1 MEFGFYLILICRYLV
16 VYKGVVIS
24 NNYLDLAMLF
34 FDSNELLALAL
45 IFFGMVFNSFHYAI
59 KETISWLVSGGPLW
73 FVVLWV
79 AVYFPQCYSRVAI
92 LNTSKLL
99 SYGHFYSLTITLI
112 NLFFF
117 VIVMSALVFSN

>member
-1 MEFGFYLILICRYLV
+1 
-16 VYKGVVIS
+16 
-24 NNYLDLAMLF
+24 
-34 FDSNELLALAL
+34 
-45 IFFGMVFNSFHYAI
+45 VFNSFHYAI
-59 KETISWLVSGGPLW
+59 KETISWLVSGDPLW